1 MPSRLHGKQIMNY
14 QQRII
19 LSNKHHISSA
29 LYHLERV
36 LPDLKD
42 GKIVGVQDL
51 NTIREQLKL
60 WEKNLH
66 IELQDDII

>member
-1 MPSRLHGKQIMNY
+1 MNY
-14 QQRII
+14 QEKII

-36 LPDLKD
+36 MPDLKD

-51 NTIREQLKL
+51 NTIREQLGL
-60 WEKNLH
+60 WER
-66 IELQDDII
+66 ELYIVAQEEK

>member
-1 MPSRLHGKQIMNY
+1 MNY
-14 QQRII
+14 QDKIT

-36 LPDLKD
+36 LPDTKD
-42 GKIVGVQDL
+42 EHLGIIGVHNL

-60 WEKNLH
+60 WERVLH
-66 IELQDDII
+66 ITAQDDSD

>member
-1 MPSRLHGKQIMNY
+1 MNY
-14 QQRII
+14 KEKII

-36 LPDLKD
+36 MPDNK
-42 GKIVGVQDL
+42 GEEPVVGLQDL

-60 WEKNLH
+60 WERDLYLL
-66 IELQDDII
+66 IDCS

>member
-1 MPSRLHGKQIMNY
+1 MNY
-14 QQRII
+14 QEKIT

-36 LPDLKD
+36 MPDIKS
-42 GKIVGVQDL
+42 GKIIGVQDL

-60 WEKNLH
+60 WER
-66 IELQDDII
+66 ELYITTQEEK

>member
-1 MPSRLHGKQIMNY
+1 MNY